1 MIALLGLM
9 DTSFLGVY
17 AKASDSLVI
26 LPPGAPDAVVGEIS
40 RVLGVEPLRVTVGG
54 SSLVG
59 VFAALN
65 SHGVLLPEGVTE
77 EELRILR
84 SAGLNVAVLRERH
97 NALGNNI
104 MVNDRRALVHPS
116 MGRASLRAIE
126 DALDVEAMRSSLGGV
141 PTVGSFGIAT
151 NRGVLVHPGVSDA
164 EMEKLRHFFGLPVH
178 RTTVNMGSPKVGA
191 GILANSRGAVIGFE
205 STPIE
210 VARIEDAL
218 DLL

>member
-17 AKASDSLVI
+17 AKASDSLAI

-84 SAGLNVAVLRERH
+84 SAGLNVAVLRERR

-116 MGRASLRAIE
+116 MGRSSLRAIE

>member
-1 MIALLGLM
+1 
-9 DTSFLGVY
+9 
-17 AKASDSLVI
+17 
-26 LPPGAPDAVVGEIS
+26 
-40 RVLGVEPLRVTVGG
+40 
-54 SSLVG
+54 
-59 VFAALN
+59 
-65 SHGVLLPEGVTE
+65 
-77 EELRILR
+77 
-84 SAGLNVAVLRERH
+84 
-97 NALGNNI
+97 
-104 MVNDRRALVHPS
+104 
-116 MGRASLRAIE
+116 MGRSSLRAIE